1 MEQIV
6 RPTAPFNAV
15 TIEEATA
22 VLKSAR
28 RILVIGCSGGGKS
41 TLSHAL
47 SDRFGLRHISM
58 DREVFWLPG
67 WVQRP
72 KSEQRAIIGR
82 LVAEEGWIMD
92 GTNTSSFDIRLP
104 RTELVIWVRM
114 RRLACMW
121 GITSRWL
128 KWRGRP
134 RPEMAPGCPEKLDW
148 EFLHYVWTFESRVP
162 ALILNRIAEY
172 APDVPVAE
180 IKTRS
185 SMRALLDLLGAPA

>member
-6 RPTAPFNAV
+6 RPTAPINAV
-15 TIEEATA
+15 TIEEAA
-22 VLKSAR
+22 AALKSAR

-41 TLSHAL
+41 TLSRAL

-82 LVAEEGWIMD
+82 LVAEECWIMD

-104 RTELVIWVRM
+104 RAELVIWVRM
-114 RRLACMW
+114 PRLACMW

-134 RPEMAPGCPEKLDW
+134 RPEMAPGCPEKLDR
-148 EFLHYVWTFESRVP
+148 EFLHYVWTFERRVP
-162 ALILNRIAEY
+162 PLILSRLAEF

-185 SMRALLDLLGAPA
+185 AMRALLDLLGAPA